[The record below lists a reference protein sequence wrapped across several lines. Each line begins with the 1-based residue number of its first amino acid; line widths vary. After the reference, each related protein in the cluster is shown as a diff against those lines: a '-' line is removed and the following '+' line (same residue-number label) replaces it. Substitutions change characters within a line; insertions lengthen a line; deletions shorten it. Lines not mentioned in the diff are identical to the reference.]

1 MGGMIPGIPRVG
13 AGHGFVLGSHDE
25 DADPGPG
32 LLQKVCVSFIHTL
45 MIHTVH
51 SYSDVATTISFG
63 GQLHDALTMAHT

>member
-32 LLQKVCVSFIHTL
+32 LLQKVCVFIYTYTHDTHSTL
-45 MIHTVH
+45 I
-51 SYSDVATTISFG
+51 
-63 GQLHDALTMAHT
+63 